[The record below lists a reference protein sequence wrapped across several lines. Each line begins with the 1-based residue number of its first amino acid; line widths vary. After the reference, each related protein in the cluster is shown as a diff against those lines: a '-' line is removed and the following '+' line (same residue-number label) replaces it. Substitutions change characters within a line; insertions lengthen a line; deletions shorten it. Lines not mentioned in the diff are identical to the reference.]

1 MAFKSG
7 QSGNPGG
14 RPKGVKS
21 VRKAA
26 QLHTAEALATLV
38 GVMKDANAPANS
50 RIQAANLLLDRAWGK
65 VTSTEEFYQDLKKLS
80 DEELQKIIAGKS

>member
-1 MAFKSG
+1 MAFTKG
-7 QSGNPGG
+7 ISGNPGG

-38 GVMKDANAPANS
+38 GVMNDANVPASS
-50 RIQAANLLLDRAWGK
+50 RIQAANSLLDRAWGR
-65 VTSTEEFYQDLKKLS
+65 VTPTEEFYPDLKKLS
-80 DEELQKIIAGKS
+80 DEELQKIIAGK